1 MTYLELVNN
10 VLRRLREDAVTSVAD
25 TVYST
30 MIGDLVND
38 AKRTIEESWDWSALR
53 EDVVLTTVN
62 GTQQYTLTGRG
73 GREQI
78 VDIRDMS
85 NLAFLCQRN
94 PVWARLQDFTPQSA
108 RPCDYVIVGAD
119 SVGDTKIALYPTPD
133 ATYTISLHV
142 YQRTADFTTDSQS
155 SLIPSAPIY
164 LLAWAM
170 AAREK
175 GEVGGQTA
183 AEIFGLAK
191 NALADAIAYD
201 SAKNPTALI
210 WYEV

>member
-10 VLRRLREDAVTSVAD
+10 VLRRLREDAVSSVSD
-25 TVYST
+25 STYSS

-38 AKRTIEESWDWSALR
+38 AKRMVEGAWDWSALQ
-53 EDVVLTTVN
+53 EDVIFTTVD
-62 GTQQYTLTGRG
+62 GTEQYTLTGRG
-73 GREQI
+73 GRERI
-78 VDIRDMS
+78 VDVRDMS
-85 NLAFLCQRN
+85 NLAFLCQRS
-94 PVWARLQDFTPQSA
+94 PMWARMQDFTSISG
-108 RPCDYVIVGAD
+108 RPNDYVIMGAD

-142 YQRTADFTTDSQS
+142 YQETADFTSDSDVS
-155 SLIPSAPIY
+155 IIPPAPIY

-183 AEIFGLAK
+183 AEIFGLASS
-191 NALADAIAYD
+191 ALSDAIARD
-201 SAKNPTALI
+201 TAKNPSAMI

>member
-10 VLRRLREDAVTSVAD
+10 VLRRLREDTVTSVSD
-25 TVYST
+25 ST
-30 MIGDLVND
+30 YASMIGDLVND

-53 EDVVLTTVN
+53 EDVVFTTVN
-62 GTQQYTLTGRG
+62 GTQQYTMTGRG

-78 VDIRDMS
+78 VDVRDTS
-85 NLAFLCQRN
+85 NLGFLCQRS
-94 PVWARLQDFTPQSA
+94 PAWARFSDFTPLSGQPS
-108 RPCDYVIVGAD
+108 DYVIVGAD

-142 YQRTADFTTDSQS
+142 FQRTADFTSDSQVS
-155 SLIPSAPIY
+155 TIPSAPIY

-183 AEIFGLAK
+183 AEIFGLARTS
-191 NALADAIAYD
+191 LADAIAYD
-201 SAKNPTALI
+201 SAKNPSAMI